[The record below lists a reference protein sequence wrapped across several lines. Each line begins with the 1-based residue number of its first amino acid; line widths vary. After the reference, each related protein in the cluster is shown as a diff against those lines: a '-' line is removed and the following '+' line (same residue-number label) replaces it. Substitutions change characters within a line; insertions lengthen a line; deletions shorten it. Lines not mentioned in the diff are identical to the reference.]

1 MWRRGKVFMH
11 EDATQQA
18 YSSALPNPGVVF
30 FLLAPYFYIP
40 SHCLASP
47 GCSLFT
53 RNSAFQAEYLVFLC
67 HICLP

>member
-40 SHCLASP
+40 GRCLASP

-53 RNSAFQAEYLVFLC
+53 
-67 HICLP
+67 